1 MIKHVVLFKL
11 QQMSSAED
19 LNAKCVEIKNSLE
32 DLMGKIPTLKSIK
45 VSVNCNP
52 NEQFHICLE
61 STHDD
66 MEGLQAYATH
76 PLHVNISKELIRP
89 ILEAR
94 SCVDFE
100 F

>member
-11 QQMSSAED
+11 KQFDSVEE
-19 LNAKCVEIKNSLE
+19 LNSKCAEIKNQLE
-32 DLMGKIPTLKSIK
+32 DLMGKVPTLKSIN
-45 VSVNCNP
+45 VSINCNP

-94 SCVDFE
+94 SCVDFKI
-100 F
+100 